1 MKFPCNSRT
10 FGLVGLDELLI
21 HFGKGFF
28 GLLDVS
34 DVLGENKNSSLQAV
48 GVPPRTNFPAYP
60 HRTVFTIPAIFV
72 SAQCFSLQSTSVDLV
87 PTVGNVGKKFVVRA
101 SKHLRAVDRVI
112 RAKPL
117 ADLEIAHVTV
127 EH

>member
-1 MKFPCNSRT
+1 PHLHT
-10 FGLVGLDELLI
+10 L
-21 HFGKGFF
+21 
-28 GLLDVS
+28 
-34 DVLGENKNSSLQAV
+34 SLHDAL
-48 GVPPRTNFPAYP
+48 PISYP

-117 ADLEIAHVTV
+117 ADLEIAHVTRSE
-127 EH
+127 EHTSELQSLRHL